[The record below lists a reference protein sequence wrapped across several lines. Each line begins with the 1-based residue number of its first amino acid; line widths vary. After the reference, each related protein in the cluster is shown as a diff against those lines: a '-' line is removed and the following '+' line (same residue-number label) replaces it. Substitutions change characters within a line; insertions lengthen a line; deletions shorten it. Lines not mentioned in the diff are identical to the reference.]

1 MEENILKGEDALKKN
16 DEDQSKTSLSIEE
29 QLKIV
34 EEIKS
39 RLESIKI

>member
-29 QLKIV
+29 QLKVV
-34 EEIKS
+34 EEIKA
-39 RLESIKI
+39 RLESIKM